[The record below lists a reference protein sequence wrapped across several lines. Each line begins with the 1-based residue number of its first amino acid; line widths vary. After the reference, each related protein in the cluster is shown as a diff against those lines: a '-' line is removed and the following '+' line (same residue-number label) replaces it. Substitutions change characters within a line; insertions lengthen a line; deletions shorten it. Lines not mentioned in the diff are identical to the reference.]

1 MNHAN
6 RGHYLENMASSF
18 IIDVFLRSFTNI
30 RLKKGNVKNIDRFFL
45 ETYIKRQ
52 YFYQITFVWHNQ

>member
-6 RGHYLENMASSF
+6 RGHYLENMTSSF

-30 RLKKGNVKNIDRFFL
+30 RLKKGNVKTLIDS
-45 ETYIKRQ
+45 Y
-52 YFYQITFVWHNQ
+52 

>member
-18 IIDVFLRSFTNI
+18 IIDGFFRSFTNI
-30 RLKKGNVKNIDRFFL
+30 RLKKGNVKTLIDS
-45 ETYIKRQ
+45 Y
-52 YFYQITFVWHNQ
+52 